1 VNLLSPGEPHTTEEL
16 VRRTMERAYGLD
28 FYAGD
33 EDNGEMGS
41 WYVMAALGLYSVAP
55 GEFFFFN
62 VLS

>member
-1 VNLLSPGEPHTTEEL
+1 M
-16 VRRTMERAYGLD
+16 RRTMERAYGLD